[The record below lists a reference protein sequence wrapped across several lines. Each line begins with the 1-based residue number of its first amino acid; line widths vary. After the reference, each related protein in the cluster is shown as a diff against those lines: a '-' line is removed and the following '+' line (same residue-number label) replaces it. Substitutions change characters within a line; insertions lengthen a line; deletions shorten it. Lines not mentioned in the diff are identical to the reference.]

1 MQYLCAR
8 DTSVK
13 SCQLYPAD
21 IQIRS
26 KIDETLCRVRDIK
39 FFNFAGFLFGHGKT
53 SEEKIKEFED
63 SFEEFLKFHPN
74 FNKTGYLVGDHMTLA
89 DIALDCRLRLNFQC
103 FFVRFDNQN
112 F

>member
-26 KIDETLCRVRDIK
+26 KIDETLCRVGGIK
-39 FFNFAGFLFGHGKT
+39 SLNFVGSMLGKGKT
-53 SEEKIKEFED
+53 SEEKKQD
-63 SFEEFLKFHPN
+63 PAKGGKPNNPLAAYVNHPN
-74 FNKTGYLVGDHMTLA
+74 DSPVLKWSGKS
-89 DIALDCRLRLNFQC
+89 IKCR
-103 FFVRFDNQN
+103 
-112 F
+112 

>member
-1 MQYLCAR
+1 MTESHAIMQYLCAR

-26 KIDETLCRVRDIK
+26 KIDETLCRIRDIK
-39 FFNFAGFLFGHGKT
+39 FFNFVGFLFGKGKT
-53 SEEKIKEFED
+53 SEDKIEEFEN

-74 FNKTGYLVGDHMTLA
+74 FNKTGYLVGNDMTLA
-89 DIALDCRLRLNFQC
+89 DIALDCRLR
-103 FFVRFDNQN
+103 
-112 F
+112 

>member
-26 KIDETLCRVRDIK
+26 KIDETLCRVGGIK
-39 FFNFAGFLFGHGKT
+39 SLNFVGSMLGKGKT
-53 SEEKIKEFED
+53 SEEKIKEFEE

-74 FNKTGYLVGDHMTLA
+74 FNKTGYLVDNEMTLA
-89 DIALDCRLRLNFQC
+89 DISLDCRLR
-103 FFVRFDNQN
+103 
-112 F
+112 

>member
-13 SCQLYPAD
+13 SCQLYPSD

-26 KIDETLCRVRDIK
+26 KIDETLCRVGGIK
-39 FFNFAGFLFGHGKT
+39 SLNFVGSMLGKGKT
-53 SEEKIKEFED
+53 SEEKIKEFEE

-74 FNKTGYLVGDHMTLA
+74 FNKTGYLVDNEMTLA
-89 DIALDCRLRLNFQC
+89 DISLDCRLR
-103 FFVRFDNQN
+103 
-112 F
+112 